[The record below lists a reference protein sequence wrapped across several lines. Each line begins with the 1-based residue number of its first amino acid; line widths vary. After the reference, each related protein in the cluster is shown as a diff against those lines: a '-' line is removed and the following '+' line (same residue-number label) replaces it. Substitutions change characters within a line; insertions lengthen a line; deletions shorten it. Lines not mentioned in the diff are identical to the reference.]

1 MVGDSGLSN
10 SGGHTNF
17 ITELC
22 MQCVR
27 TNGKREGLI
36 QTEHG
41 PEVRSESLARFFFF
55 FVFFYHPFLAP
66 HYVIKCLK

>member
-55 FVFFYHPFLAP
+55 LYFSTILSWHHIML
-66 HYVIKCLK
+66 

>member
-1 MVGDSGLSN
+1 MVGDSDLSN

-22 MQCVR
+22 TQCVR

-41 PEVRSESLARFFFF
+41 PEVRSESLARFFF
-55 FVFFYHPFLAP
+55 VFFYHPFLALN
-66 HYVIKCLK
+66 YVIKCLK